1 MSKNSFPS
9 AAEYENE
16 PVRYPALTLIDLK
29 SEAAA
34 IERAYKN
41 IVLSQVNTSCV
52 RLSVIEGD
60 YPWHFHPHSD
70 ELFLVVEGNLL
81 IELAD
86 GRELRLGPWQ
96 STTIPAKTVHKTSAA
111 TRTVNLCFEQAAAET
126 IFLDRPPR

>member
-41 IVLSQVNTSCV
+41 IVLSQVNTSCL

-60 YPWHFHPHSD
+60 YP
-70 ELFLVVEGNLL
+70 
-81 IELAD
+81 
-86 GRELRLGPWQ
+86 
-96 STTIPAKTVHKTSAA
+96 
-111 TRTVNLCFEQAAAET
+111 
-126 IFLDRPPR
+126 